1 MRQLEKA
8 HGGLEKEVNKWKINI
23 FEKVDALERQST
35 VMLRINDAFRSAIA
49 DHGLGRLEIGG
60 CECALL
66 MGNLPPELFPPAQL
80 RTVIGE
86 IRMPLQVGL
95 GSYTVT
101 TEGGFVRRLWRLW
114 PLALTKY
121 STHQKFGNKG
131 GGV

>member
-35 VMLRINDAFRSAIA
+35 VTLRINDAFRSAQQIMDWVA
-49 DHGLGRLEIGG
+49 SKLEDVSVR
-60 CECALL
+60 C
-66 MGNLPPELFPPAQL
+66 LPPELFPPAQL

-101 TEGGFVRRLWRLW
+101 TEGGFVRRLWPRDYGLW
-114 PLALTKY
+114 P
-121 STHQKFGNKG
+121 
-131 GGV
+131 